1 LNPRLAYWLSV
12 LFHPLLLPS
21 VLYAVLFYFSPA
33 SVSPLSGTLRLYVL
47 GGIAIATFLIPALFI
62 YILYQFEAITSLQL
76 DNRHDRTL
84 PLLVTTI
91 VYGAFTYFFA
101 TKLGSI
107 TSVYLILGSITVAV
121 GLVTLINLF
130 WKISAHSVGISGVV
144 GSLIGIYF
152 KFADS
157 ELFYPILVSIPVAG
171 LLMSARLAL
180 NAHNPLQILT
190 GCALGLSIS
199 LGAVYWLV

>member
-1 LNPRLAYWLSV
+1 MNPRLAYWLSV
-12 LFHPLLLPS
+12 LFHPLLLPLM
-21 VLYAVLFYFSPA
+21 LYAVLFYFSPA
-33 SVSPLSGTLRLYVL
+33 AVSPLSGPLRLYVL

-76 DNRHDRTL
+76 DNQRDRTL
-84 PLLVTTI
+84 PLLVTTV

-101 TKLGSI
+101 TQLGSI
-107 TSVYLILGSITVAV
+107 TAVYLILGSITVAV

-144 GSLIGIYF
+144 GSLIGIHF
-152 KFADS
+152 KFAES

-180 NAHNPLQILT
+180 NAHTPLQILA
-190 GCALGLSIS
+190 GCTLGLCIS